1 MGKLGQK
8 KADQSYRRLPQIE
21 TEEMRYAKRIWI
33 SLPRELRTTPYMTQ
47 LIGKSE
53 ITVGRWRQGGRWDEA
68 VLELEKYNNPFYAR
82 HKSEIAE
89 TLDDLW
95 DILRERI
102 RRKRNMEICVQAQDD
117 NEETKVQGPD
127 VEAIT
132 EKMVLEHK
140 RLNNVREHKDIL
152 DLIEAVDKIM
162 KAGQIAVTPP
172 AIHAGD
178 IKVRGNAQVLIEN
191 G

>member
-132 EKMVLEHK
+132 EKMVSEHK
-140 RLNNVREHKDIL
+140 RLNSVREHKDIL